1 MFAQINQETQTV
13 EFQEDTSAF
22 DLIETLE
29 SQNKRIAD
37 LMLFANDLDVSI
49 KTDPEFIVKKNK
61 EKTRANV

>member
-1 MFAQINQETQTV
+1 M
-13 EFQEDTSAF
+13 

-49 KTDPEFIVKKNK
+49 KTDPQFISKKNK
-61 EKTRANV
+61 ESMKADVQLEQESQNAF

>member
-1 MFAQINQETQTV
+1 V
-13 EFQEDTSAF
+13 EFQEDTGAL

-49 KTDPEFIVKKNK
+49 KTDPEFIHKKNK
-61 EKTRANV
+61 EATKNVQLE